1 MEQRKTEEQNSAYFD
16 EVAEGYDERYGLSV
30 EKCRPRARVMIDQSG
45 RGHSSDRLLEL
56 GCGTG
61 NLAIAF
67 LKEGLASS
75 VTGMDISKG
84 MIEVARKK
92 SAGLKDCEFVVGSAL
107 QLPFPDEQF
116 DVVAAD
122 SFLHH
127 ILEPVPCLREIR
139 RVLKPGGYVVFD
151 EPSRDGY
158 AFIEFLL
165 TMLTEASGQGRKE
178 GPIRDYINLL
188 AYWREHEGDAKAL
201 EMLALPDKHVF
212 SKESTSRL
220 AAEAG
225 FSSWDFKPS
234 LGYFPTLWT
243 ENLASFMAQLGVKEG
258 VGPLAERAGRL
269 LDATVGPAAHSVFHL
284 HALIYLYTDA
294 VGSPVADSQGGLWDR
309 ICHRL
314 YAR

>member
-16 EVAEGYDERYGLSV
+16 EVAEGYDARYGLSI
-30 EKCRPRARVMIDQSG
+30 EKSRPRARVMIEQSG
-45 RGHSSDRLLEL
+45 REEAPGRLLEL

-92 SAGLKDCEFVVGSAL
+92 SVGLRECEFVVGSAL
-107 QLPFPDEQF
+107 QLPFPEGQF

-127 ILEPVPCLREIR
+127 ILDPAPCLREIR
-139 RVLKPGGYVVFD
+139 RVLKPTGFAVFD

-165 TMLTEASGQGRKE
+165 TVLSEAAGQADKE
-178 GPIRDYINLL
+178 GPVRDYINLL
-188 AYWREHEGDAKAL
+188 AYWREHEGNVEAL
-201 EMLALPDKHVF
+201 ERLSLPDKHVF
-212 SKESTSRL
+212 SHDSTNRFAS
-220 AAEAG
+220 EAG
-225 FSSWDFKPS
+225 FASWAFKPS
-234 LGYFPTLWT
+234 LGYFPHLWE
-243 ENLASFMAQLGVKEG
+243 ENLRDFMKQLGAIDR
-258 VGPLAERAGRL
+258 VGPLAKRAGVL
-269 LDATVGPAAHSVFHL
+269 LDTMVGPAAHSVFHL
-284 HALIYLYTDA
+284 HALMYFYADDS
-294 VGSPVADSQGGLWDR
+294 GSPVASLKKSVWRRIRDR
-309 ICHRL
+309 MRPV
-314 YAR
+314 

>member
-1 MEQRKTEEQNSAYFD
+1 MEQQKTEAQNSAYFD

-30 EKCRPRARVMIDQSG
+30 EKSRPRARVMIEQSG
-45 RGHSSDRLLEL
+45 RGESPGHLLEL

-67 LKEGLASS
+67 LKDGLASS

-92 SAGLKDCEFVVGSAL
+92 SAGLKGCEFVVGSAL
-107 QLPFPDEQF
+107 QLPFPDAQF

-127 ILEPVPCLREIR
+127 ILDPIPCLREIR

-165 TMLTEASGQGRKE
+165 TILTEASGQGGKE
-178 GPIRDYINLL
+178 GPVRDYINLL

-201 EMLALPDKHVF
+201 ESLALPDKHVF
-212 SKESTSRL
+212 SEISTSRL
-220 AAEAG
+220 AADAG
-225 FSSWDFKPS
+225 FSSWAFKPS

-269 LDATVGPAAHSVFHL
+269 LDAMVGPAAHSVFHL
-284 HALIYLYTDA
+284 HALIYFYTDR
-294 VGSPVADSQGGLWDR
+294 GGAHLSD
-309 ICHRL
+309 
-314 YAR
+314 

>member
-1 MEQRKTEEQNSAYFD
+1 MAETSTERQNSAYFD

-30 EKCRPRARVMIDQSG
+30 ERSRPRARVMIEQSG
-45 RGHSSDRLLEL
+45 RGESPGHLLEL

-75 VTGMDISKG
+75 VTGMDISRG

-107 QLPFPDEQF
+107 QLPFPDAQF
-116 DVVAAD
+116 DIVAAD

-127 ILEPVPCLREIR
+127 ILNPVPCLREIR
-139 RVLKPGGYVVFD
+139 RVLKPGGYVVLD
-151 EPSRDGY
+151 EPSKDGY

-165 TMLTEASGQGRKE
+165 TMLTEACGQGGKE
-178 GPIRDYINLL
+178 GPVRDYINLL

-201 EMLALPDKHVF
+201 EKLSLPDKHVF

-220 AAEAG
+220 AGEAG
-225 FSSWDFKPS
+225 FVSWAFKPS
-234 LGYFPTLWT
+234 LGYFPMLWA
-243 ENLASFMAQLGVKEG
+243 ENLSGFMAQLGVKGG
-258 VGPLAERAGRL
+258 VGPLAQRAGVL
-269 LDATVGPAAHSVFHL
+269 LDAMVGPAAHSVFHL

-294 VGSPVADSQGGLWDR
+294 SGTPAVDPRRGLWEKILGMLHVR
-309 ICHRL
+309 
-314 YAR
+314 